1 MRIGIGGNRL
11 VVSCDASAYSGHAC
25 INTHYGIDY
34 SHNGYYH
41 MGMKDQPASLSDAL
55 FSKVQRCVLGLLYG
69 NPDRSFYA
77 NELFRLAGS
86 GTGAVVRELAKLS
99 ASGLVTVN
107 KIGNQKHYQAN
118 RDAPIFEELRGIVL
132 KTFGMADV
140 LRQGLLPISG
150 KIAAAFIYGS
160 VAKGTD
166 TAKSDIDVL
175 VIGDDIAY
183 PEVYSAL
190 MTAEKQL
197 GRKINPSIYGKED
210 MLRKLKGKNSFLTRI
225 MAQPKIFLI
234 GSERDLP
241 ETGQPG

>member
-1 MRIGIGGNRL
+1 MYI
-11 VVSCDASAYSGHAC
+11 Y
-25 INTHYGIDY
+25 NTHYGIDY
-34 SHNGYYH
+34 SHLGYYH
-41 MGMKDQPASLSDAL
+41 VGMKDKTTNLTDAL

-99 ASGLVTVN
+99 DSGLVTVS

-118 RDAPIFEELRGIVL
+118 RNSPIFDELRSIVL

-140 LRQGLLPISG
+140 LRQGLLPLAS
-150 KIAAAFIYGS
+150 KITVTFIYGS

-166 TAKSDIDVL
+166 TAKSDVDVM
-175 VIGDDIAY
+175 VIGEELDY

-190 MTAEKQL
+190 MPIEKQL
-197 GRKINPSIYGKED
+197 GRKINPSIYSNED
-210 MLRKLKGKNSFLTRI
+210 VQLKLKKGNAFLTRI

-234 GSERDLP
+234 GSERDIP
-241 ETGQPG
+241 EAG

>member
-1 MRIGIGGNRL
+1 MKYEVVAICDPLGLLVQSQHNTQYRIDCSHFGYY
-11 VVSCDASAYSGHAC
+11 DAS
-25 INTHYGIDY
+25 
-34 SHNGYYH
+34 
-41 MGMKDQPASLSDAL
+41 MKDKTANLTDAL

-86 GTGAVVRELAKLS
+86 GTGAVVRELAKL
-99 ASGLVTVN
+99 ADSGLVTVN

-140 LRQGLLPISG
+140 LRQGLLPLSNHIST
-150 KIAAAFIYGS
+150 AFIYGS

-166 TAKSDIDVL
+166 TAKSDIDVM
-175 VIGDDIAY
+175 VIGEDIDY

-190 MTAEKQL
+190 MPVEEQL
-197 GRKINPSIYGKED
+197 GRKINPSIYSNED
-210 MLRKLKGKNSFLTRI
+210 VLQKLKKGNAFLTRI

-241 ETGQPG
+241 

>member
-1 MRIGIGGNRL
+1 
-11 VVSCDASAYSGHAC
+11 
-25 INTHYGIDY
+25 
-34 SHNGYYH
+34 
-41 MGMKDQPASLSDAL
+41 MKHEPTSLTDAL

-86 GTGAVVRELAKLS
+86 GTGAVVRELAKL
-99 ASGLVTVN
+99 ADSGLVTVS

-140 LRQGLLPISG
+140 LRQGLLPLSSQINV
-150 KIAAAFIYGS
+150 AFVYGS

-166 TAKSDIDVL
+166 TAKSDVDVM
-175 VIGDDIAY
+175 VIAHDLAY

-190 MTAEKQL
+190 MPVEKQL
-197 GRKINPSIYGKED
+197 GRKINPSIYSNAD
-210 MLRKLKGKNSFLTRI
+210 VQLKLKKGNAFLTRT

-234 GSERDLP
+234 GAERDLL
-241 ETGQPG
+241 

>member
-1 MRIGIGGNRL
+1 MLQGRGGYVL
-11 VVSCDASAYSGHAC
+11 H
-25 INTHYGIDY
+25 THYGIDY
-34 SHNGYYH
+34 SHIGYYDA
-41 MGMKDQPASLSDAL
+41 GMKDKTVSLTDAL
-55 FSKVQRCVLGLLYG
+55 FSKVQRCVLGLIFG

-86 GTGAVVRELAKLS
+86 GTGAVVRELAKL
-99 ASGLVTVN
+99 ADSGLVTVS

-140 LRQGLLPISG
+140 LRQGLLPLSSQISV
-150 KIAAAFIYGS
+150 AFVYGS

-166 TAKSDIDVL
+166 TAKSDIDVM
-175 VIGDDIAY
+175 VIGDDLAY

-190 MTAEKQL
+190 MPVEVQL
-197 GRKINPSIYGKED
+197 GRKINPSIYSNED
-210 MLRKLKGKNSFLTRI
+210 MQKKLKKGNAFLTRI

-241 ETGQPG
+241 

>member
-1 MRIGIGGNRL
+1 MNYKTSNL
-11 VVSCDASAYSGHAC
+11 
-25 INTHYGIDY
+25 T
-34 SHNGYYH
+34 
-41 MGMKDQPASLSDAL
+41 DAL

-86 GTGAVVRELAKLS
+86 GTGAVVRELAKL
-99 ASGLVTVN
+99 ADSGLVTVN

-118 RDAPIFEELRGIVL
+118 RDAPIFDELRGIVL

-140 LRQGLLPISG
+140 LRQGLLPLSSQISV
-150 KIAAAFIYGS
+150 AFVYGS

-166 TAKSDIDVL
+166 TAKSDIDVM
-175 VIGDDIAY
+175 VIGDDLAY

-190 MTAEKQL
+190 MPIEKQL
-197 GRKINPSIYGKED
+197 GRKINPSIYSNGD
-210 MLRKLKGKNSFLTRI
+210 VLQKLKKGNTFLTRI

-241 ETGQPG
+241 

>member
-1 MRIGIGGNRL
+1 MTL
-11 VVSCDASAYSGHAC
+11 VC
-25 INTHYGIDY
+25 
-34 SHNGYYH
+34 
-41 MGMKDQPASLSDAL
+41 L
-55 FSKVQRCVLGLLYG
+55 FFLMIRRPPRSTLFPYTTLFRSVQRCVLGLIFG

-86 GTGAVVRELAKLS
+86 GTGAAVRELAKL
-99 ASGLVTVN
+99 ADSGLVTVN

-140 LRQGLLPISG
+140 LRQGLLPLSSQISV
-150 KIAAAFIYGS
+150 AFVYGS
-160 VAKGTD
+160 VAKGSD
-166 TAKSDIDVL
+166 TAKSDIDVM
-175 VIGDDIAY
+175 VIGVDLAY

-190 MTAEKQL
+190 MPVEEQL
-197 GRKINPSIYGKED
+197 GRKINPSIYSNED
-210 MLRKLKGKNSFLTRI
+210 LLQKLKKGNAFLTRI

-241 ETGQPG
+241 

>member
-1 MRIGIGGNRL
+1 MKWSHFATTLLFSI
-11 VVSCDASAYSGHAC
+11 SPY
-25 INTHYGIDY
+25 NTQYGIDY
-34 SHNGYYH
+34 SHLGYYDA
-41 MGMKDQPASLSDAL
+41 GMKDKSTNMTDAL

-86 GTGAVVRELAKLS
+86 GTGAVVRELAKL
-99 ASGLVTVN
+99 ADSGLVTVN

-118 RDAPIFEELRGIVL
+118 CDAPIFEELRGIVL

-140 LRQGLLPISG
+140 LRQGLLPLSSQIS
-150 KIAAAFIYGS
+150 AAFVYGS

-166 TAKSDIDVL
+166 TAKSDIDVM
-175 VIGDDIAY
+175 VIGVDLAY
-183 PEVYSAL
+183 PDVYSAL
-190 MTAEKQL
+190 MPVEEQL
-197 GRKINPSIYGKED
+197 GRKINPSIYSNED
-210 MLRKLKGKNSFLTRI
+210 VLQKLKKGNAFLTRI

-241 ETGQPG
+241 

>member
-1 MRIGIGGNRL
+1 
-11 VVSCDASAYSGHAC
+11 
-25 INTHYGIDY
+25 
-34 SHNGYYH
+34 
-41 MGMKDQPASLSDAL
+41 MKDQTANLSDAL
-55 FSKVQRCVLGLLYG
+55 FSKVQRCVLALLYG

-86 GTGAVVRELAKLS
+86 GTGAVVRELAKL
-99 ASGLVTVN
+99 AESGLVTVS

-118 RDAPIFEELRGIVL
+118 RAAPIFAELRGIVL

-140 LRQGLLPISG
+140 LRQGLLPISSQ
-150 KIAAAFIYGS
+150 ISAAFVYGS

-166 TAKSDIDVL
+166 TAKSDIDVM
-175 VIGDDIAY
+175 VIGDNLAY

-190 MTAEKQL
+190 MPVEAQL
-197 GRKINPSIYGKED
+197 GRKINPSIYSYED
-210 MLRKLKGKNSFLTRI
+210 VRQKLKKGNTFLTRI

-241 ETGQPG
+241 